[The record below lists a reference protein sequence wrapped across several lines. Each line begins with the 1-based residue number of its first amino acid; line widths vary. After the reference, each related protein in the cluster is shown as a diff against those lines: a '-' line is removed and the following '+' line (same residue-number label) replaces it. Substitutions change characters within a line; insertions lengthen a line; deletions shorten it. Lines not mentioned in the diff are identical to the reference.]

1 LGSEYTGN
9 SVGSGLSGRIADRR
23 TGGFRPPSAG
33 FPWALEQGTTA
44 RRSGSFLPGTGSP
57 EVRERALR
65 SSAREPRGARRGG
78 PVSGGLYN
86 QLGKGAH
93 PARITSSRRAGL
105 RHPRSPPRR

>member
-44 RRSGSFLPGTGSP
+44 RRSGNFPPGTGSP
-57 EVRERALR
+57 EVRERAAANLAAGVEEAR
-65 SSAREPRGARRGG
+65 SPAASTTSLARR
-78 PVSGGLYN
+78 PSSQDHFVS
-86 QLGKGAH
+86 
-93 PARITSSRRAGL
+93 
-105 RHPRSPPRR
+105 